1 MLKRATESFSRLP
14 MDLILEKTLK
24 ADTACQRKGFLT
36 LTNSVSAG
44 QRWGQG
50 HFICTSVSTNLS
62 GKGEGGQG
70 MQAALFISGVPLMIT
85 MIIFSRFTV
94 FCSEYINLP
103 LSSL

>member
-1 MLKRATESFSRLP
+1 

-24 ADTACQRKGFLT
+24 ADTACQRKGFLA

-62 GKGEGGQG
+62 GKGEGGGQG
-70 MQAALFISGVPLMIT
+70 IQAALFISGVPLMIT
-85 MIIFSRFTV
+85 MIIFSRFTS
-94 FCSEYINLP
+94 FYSEYITLP